1 MQHLPECIK
10 AIGSAITGVASAW
23 AFAIIICNGI
33 KILSAAWLVN
43 EGDLDAIEAKELM
56 HIESVWNIKNTKDV
70 AAKMK
75 KW

>member
-10 AIGSAITGVASAW
+10 AIGSAITGIATAW

-33 KILSAAWLVN
+33 KMLCATWLVN

>member
-1 MQHLPECIK
+1 MQYLPECIK
-10 AIGSAITGVASAW
+10 AIGSAITGVATAW

-33 KILSAAWLVN
+33 KMICVACLTY
-43 EGDLDAIEAKELM
+43 EGDLTSTEAKELM
-56 HIESVWNIKNTKDV
+56 CIEPVWNIKNTKDV

>member
-10 AIGSAITGVASAW
+10 AIGSAITGVATAW
-23 AFAIIICNGI
+23 TFAIIICNGI
-33 KILSAAWLVN
+33 KMLCVTWLVN

-56 HIESVWNIKNTKDV
+56 HIESAWNIKNTKDV